1 MAHKSPSVAAGAKH
15 AFGFTHDLAGTVNEG
30 DGNNDS
36 DSDNGNKYN
45 SNNDD
50 DDNDGS
56 KLAWAQAN

>member
-1 MAHKSPSVAAGAKH
+1 MAAGAKH

-36 DSDNGNKYN
+36 DSDNKYN
-45 SNNDD
+45 SN
-50 DDNDGS
+50 NDGS

>member
-1 MAHKSPSVAAGAKH
+1 MAAGAKH